1 MNWLDKEQV
10 QKCWQKYRQA
20 LKSYVG
26 KHKPSISVPEF
37 CVDVNL
43 WAQLLNDDIDRKWL
57 EKYIKTKSFL
67 HIVVAAIVINSI
79 TLGLMTIENLSSTS
93 YYVLSFIDAVCIMIF
108 AAEVSARIY
117 IEGRSFFSNGWD
129 VFDFTI
135 VVISI
140 IAGEAEAS
148 VLRVL
153 RVFRIMHLVYEMP
166 VLRNVLRGFIA
177 AVPQV
182 QSAIFL
188 LGIIFYASSIMATAY
203 FGDAFPD
210 WFGSIGKSAYSLFQI
225 MTLESWSMGIVRPIM
240 SKYPYA
246 WMFFIP
252 FIVFTTYI
260 ILNLFVG
267 IIVSAIQSSQDHES
281 YELEEGHNK
290 KIVTLYQLKKHL
302 DKLEKEQ
309 EKLVSII
316 TNSKNNKSSTKTNTT
331 SGKAAKK
338 PKKQQ

>member
-1 MNWLDKEQV
+1 MIKLNKDVIRQY
-10 QKCWQKYRQA
+10 WQKIKAYAKNRI
-20 LKSYVG
+20 
-26 KHKPSISVPEF
+26 PSAMPDFSQIK
-37 CVDVNL
+37 VDS
-43 WAQLLNDDIDRKWL
+43 AQLKAMALDDDIDKKWL
-57 EKYIKTKSFL
+57 AKSIQTKTFI
-67 HIVVAAIVINSI
+67 HVVVTAIVVNSI
-79 TLGLMTIENLSSTS
+79 TLGLMTIENLSSTA
-93 YYVLSFIDAVCIMIF
+93 YYLLSFIDAVCIMIF
-108 AAEVSARIY
+108 AAEVTARIY

-129 VFDFTI
+129 VFDFAI

-140 IAGEAEAS
+140 VAGEAEAS

-153 RVFRIMHLVYEMP
+153 RVFRIMHLVYELP

-225 MTLESWSMGIVRPIM
+225 MTLESWSMGIARPVM

-246 WMFFIP
+246 WLFFIP
-252 FIVFTTYI
+252 FIIFTTYI

-281 YELEEGHNK
+281 YGLEKGHK
-290 KIVTLYQLKKHL
+290 EKIVTLNHLKQHL
-302 DKLEKEQ
+302 DRLELQQ
-309 EKLVSII
+309 EKLVAII
-316 TNSKNNKSSTKTNTT
+316 
-331 SGKAAKK
+331 
-338 PKKQQ
+338 KKQQKTKKKLPKKTK